1 MKYGFALLVIFIA
14 FSACKKEIIIEQG
27 MPAPEDVEMKRIT
40 AAPWI
45 VYKVTLGGTD
55 IWNLGL
61 IPSCQ
66 KDDSYIFRRDSSL
79 TQYENAEICAGG
91 SDSTN
96 SEWTFYEGRKKLIG
110 SVLGIDDTAT
120 ILDLQDASMNLL
132 VDYNGNPVT
141 VYFKKK

>member
-1 MKYGFALLVIFIA
+1 MKYLFSVIVLVFLLN
-14 FSACKKEIIIEQG
+14 ACKKETIIEQG
-27 MPAPEDVEMKRIT
+27 APAPEDIEMNRIT
-40 AAPWI
+40 ANPWI

-66 KDDSYIFRRDSSL
+66 KDDTYKFRRDSSL
-79 TQYENAEICAGG
+79 TQYENSEVCSGG
-91 SDSTN
+91 TDSTE
-96 SEWTFYEGRKKLIG
+96 STWTFYEGRKKIIG

-120 ILDLQDASMNLL
+120 ILDLQETTMNLL

-141 VYFKKK
+141 VYFKKN